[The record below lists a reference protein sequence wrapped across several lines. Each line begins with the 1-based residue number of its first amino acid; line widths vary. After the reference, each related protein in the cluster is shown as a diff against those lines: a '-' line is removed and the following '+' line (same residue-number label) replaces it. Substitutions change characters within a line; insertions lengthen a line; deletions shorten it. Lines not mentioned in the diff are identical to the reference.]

1 MPGETTDHL
10 ERLFRQL
17 VANLAALNPA
27 ALHKPFTVS
36 DLYQALVPYRTH
48 RVPLGFETS
57 EDYEMTVLRMLGGE
71 RGYVVVSPTDVREK
85 LRAEIESVN
94 PDTGLFRK
102 FPDAH
107 VLLDMEK
114 VAEVTGVVGAIVPDP
129 EPEPLREPPR
139 RELAPAVPEEDRDQ
153 LPFTLEDTDEAR
165 PVAQPRGISHSTPC
179 SYCGGS
185 LPVGRTVLF
194 CPHCGQNVGVVHCPT
209 CDAELDVGWR
219 FCISC
224 GQKVTGLG

>member
-1 MPGETTDHL
+1 MPSETPDL
-10 ERLFRQL
+10 LDRLFRQL

-27 ALHKPFTVS
+27 ALHRPFSVA
-36 DLYQALVPYRTH
+36 DLHEALVPYRTH

-57 EDYEMTVLRMLGGE
+57 EDYELTVLRLLAGE

-85 LRAEIESVN
+85 LRSEIESNN
-94 PDTGLFRK
+94 PDTGLFRR
-102 FPDAH
+102 FPDAQ
-107 VLLDMEK
+107 VLLDMEH
-114 VAEVTGVVGAIVPDP
+114 VAEVTGVVGTISP
-129 EPEPLREPPR
+129 EPTAEVSEPQPRPEP
-139 RELAPAVPEEDRDQ
+139 AAASSGGDDQ
-153 LPFTLEDTDEAR
+153 LPFTLEEADETR
-165 PVAQPRGISHSTPC
+165 PTAQPRGISHSTPC

-224 GQKVTGLG
+224 GQKVGGLR